1 VIRVEDMDTPRVVAG
16 AEGRILEDLAWLGLF
31 ADAAPS
37 RQSLRGPVYEEA
49 LGELSRQGR
58 VYPCDCSR
66 ADISRVVSAPHPGE
80 ELVYPGTCREK
91 NPERSLKREPALRFR
106 IGPDDAVFV
115 KDLVQ
120 GELDPRLVQQA
131 GDFVLRRGDGVFAYQ
146 LAVAVDDLAMRISHV
161 VRGVDLLG
169 STPRQLLVMQALSS
183 EGALGWAPRDATFP
197 LYAHVP
203 LVVGP
208 DGVRLAK
215 RTAGATV
222 RELRERGALPH
233 AVLGQLAHG
242 LGLVESREPIA
253 AADLARHLRG
263 RQIRFRNEP
272 WRIPS

>member
-1 VIRVEDMDTPRVVAG
+1 
-16 AEGRILEDLAWLGLF
+16 
-31 ADAAPS
+31 
-37 RQSLRGPVYEEA
+37 
-49 LGELSRQGR
+49 
-58 VYPCDCSR
+58 
-66 ADISRVVSAPHPGE
+66 
-80 ELVYPGTCREK
+80 
-91 NPERSLKREPALRFR
+91 
-106 IGPDDAVFV
+106 
-115 KDLVQ
+115 
-120 GELDPRLVQQA
+120 
-131 GDFVLRRGDGVFAYQ
+131 
-146 LAVAVDDLAMRISHV
+146 
-161 VRGVDLLG
+161 
-169 STPRQLLVMQALSS
+169 MQALSS